1 MLYER
6 DLHLVHIRL
15 PGPSLTNSSLHFRHL
30 RSATL
35 LGFGRAFGLALGSL
49 YWGVRQLPVQGL
61 HLPVI
66 GTQSTDVTR
75 SVW

>member
-49 YWGVRQLPVQGL
+49 YWASGSFLFKACTSL
-61 HLPVI
+61 
-66 GTQSTDVTR
+66 
-75 SVW
+75 